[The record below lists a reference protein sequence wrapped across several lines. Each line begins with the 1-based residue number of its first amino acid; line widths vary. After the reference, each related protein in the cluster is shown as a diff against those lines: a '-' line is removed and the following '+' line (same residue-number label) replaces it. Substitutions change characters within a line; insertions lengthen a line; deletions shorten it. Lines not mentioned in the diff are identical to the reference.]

1 MEVLFSTAKLERECS
16 TQKSLQKKWG
26 TEGAKKIA
34 LRLQQLTAAQSLDD
48 MRTLPGRCHELT
60 GDRDGQLAV
69 DVHHP
74 YRLVFEPTAAPP
86 PAKPDGG
93 LDWRA
98 VDSITVVE
106 ITDYH

>member
-1 MEVLFSTAKLERECS
+1 MEVLFSTAKLQRECS
-16 TQKSLQKKWG
+16 TLKSLQKKWG
-26 TEGAKKIA
+26 AEGAKKIA
-34 LRLQQLTAAQSLDD
+34 LRLQQLAAAKSLDD
-48 MRTLPGRCHELT
+48 MRNLPGRCHELA
-60 GDRDGQLAV
+60 GDLDGHLAV
-69 DVHHP
+69 DAHHP
-74 YRLVFEPTAAPP
+74 YRLVFEPTATPP